1 MKERIIM
8 SPKFTKTTSHYGGQP
23 QGLAEPARSSLH
35 PLVSVV
41 TLTHNRPQE
50 LLRCVRSV
58 AAQTGVLTQH
68 IVVGDDCP
76 VLADEGF
83 MDDLRAVRADIV
95 VHNEPRPPGFEAAY
109 LSARLGRMRNIG
121 ISLSDGAF
129 VAQLDDDNAYR
140 PQHLSTL
147 VDALERSPDAGVAH
161 SWRRL
166 VTNDGKEFVLVD
178 EDPWWPVLEGRAAR
192 SESYDRLVRLG
203 VFVPGSS
210 VVRDVF
216 KVDGELVARLDTNE
230 LLVRRETHDMVPFRE
245 EFSRARQKMQWTED
259 FTFAIDL
266 ARAGIDVVCTRQAT
280 VDYTMGGCSTN
291 GEELRNTL

>member
-1 MKERIIM
+1 MTEASGTAI
-8 SPKFTKTTSHYGGQP
+8 TTTSHTD
-23 QGLAEPARSSLH
+23 ARAEEPARAPS
-35 PLVSVV
+35 PTPVPQTLVSVV
-41 TLTHNRPQE
+41 TLTHDRPRA

-58 AAQTGVLTQH
+58 AGQEGVRTEH
-68 IVVGDDCP
+68 IVVGDACP
-76 VLADEGF
+76 ALDDEGF
-83 MDDLRAVRADIV
+83 MAELRASRPDIV
-95 VHNEPRPPGFEAAY
+95 VHNHPRAPGFDTAY
-109 LSARLGRMRNIG
+109 LSSRLGRMRNIG
-121 ISLSDGAF
+121 ISLSRGAF

-140 PQHLSTL
+140 PPHLRTL

-166 VTNDGKEFVLVD
+166 VTDDGKEFVPVG

-203 VFVPGSS
+203 VFVPGSP
-210 VVRDVF
+210 VVRDTF
-216 KVDGELVARLDTNE
+216 KVDDELVARLDTNE
-230 LLVRRETHDMVPFRE
+230 LLVRREIHDTVPFRE
-245 EFSRARQKMQWTED
+245 EFSRARQRMQWTED

-291 GEELRNTL
+291 GEELRNTI